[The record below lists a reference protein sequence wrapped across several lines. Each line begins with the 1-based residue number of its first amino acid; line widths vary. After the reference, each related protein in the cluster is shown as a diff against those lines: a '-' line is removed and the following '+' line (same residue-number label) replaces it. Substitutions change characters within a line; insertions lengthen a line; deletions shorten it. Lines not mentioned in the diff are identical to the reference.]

1 MSEIKIYR
9 VTGTYKLNYKKYLFN
24 KEVRAMTQENALEK
38 VMSQITS
45 IGIMRRQIKLEEI
58 KVISPEECEDF
69 LVREL
74 SIE

>member
-58 KVISPEECEDF
+58 KEISPEECEDF